1 MLVLLLSM
9 MLETLFLVSVK
20 AESRTWTVDDDGP
33 ADFSKIQDAINAA
46 SPGDVISVAS
56 GIYYENV
63 VIGTSLTLAGA
74 GDSTT
79 FIHGERTETG
89 IEIVADNVNISGFT
103 ILNCENGIKISSNGN
118 TVNDNTINLNIF
130 AGIYVE
136 FLDDNT
142 LSGNMIAS
150 NEFGIYLRASSK
162 NKISGN
168 TISNN
173 NFTGISMESQSSSNF
188 INNNTITSNSLY
200 GVRLYPNSTKNIF
213 SNNLMSNSDTG
224 IVLEG
229 SSDNVIRGNR
239 ISNNEYH
246 GVDLFESSGN
256 TFTGNIIANNQFG
269 TYLYRS
275 RDNIIYHN
283 NFINNTE
290 QASSINSVNSWDNGA
305 EGNYWSDYNGL
316 DTDGDGLGDILVP
329 HAGVDEYPLMD
340 PWSFFRVFNITTD
353 GKTYIVTTSSNSTIA
368 SFIFNQSLQQI
379 SFNVTGPSGTLG
391 FCNVTIPKNL
401 LNSEPPKVWTVTING
416 INTTF
421 SSTENSTHTSL
432 QFTYG
437 YSTHGVQIRLTELQ
451 NIPPI
456 ANFTYSPIDP
466 TFYDTIDFNDTS
478 TDSDG
483 EIASWNW
490 NFGDGDSSTD
500 QNPSYRYA
508 NAGKY
513 VVTLTVEDDLNATT
527 VTSKVVSVRK
537 VRTTLNLDAPSTAA
551 DGEPFTITAILR
563 DENENPLPQAMIEF
577 YLFKEEKWEKIASA
591 ETNSSGVAPITYT
604 SSQILGTHRFKAI
617 FLGTQIFAE
626 SSSTPAIKIVTI
638 IDVSLPEADAGPDQ
652 SVRVG
657 TPVIFNANGSSD
669 NVGIVSYEWDFGDG
683 VTGTGVTVI
692 HTYTEPGTYTVTLTV
707 RDAADNSGIDTIIVI
722 VKADSSFPMWIVSII
737 VATGIITVAGLF
749 IWKRKGVDKQRP
761 DLESNH

>member
-1 MLVLLLSM
+1 MLLFSLIF
-9 MLETLFLVSVK
+9 ETLFLVSVK
-20 AESRTWTVDDDGP
+20 AESKTWTVDDDGP

-46 SPGDVISVAS
+46 SLGDIILVAS
-56 GIYYENV
+56 GTYYENV
-63 VIGTSLTLAGA
+63 VVDTSLTIAGD

-79 FIHGERTETG
+79 FIYGERTGAG
-89 IEIVADNVNISGFT
+89 IEIVADNVNVSGFT
-103 ILNCENGIKISSNGN
+103 ILDCENGIDMSSNGN
-118 TVNDNTINLNIF
+118 TVIDNTITLNIF

-136 FLDDNT
+136 FSEGNT
-142 LSGNMIAS
+142 LSYNMITS
-150 NEFGIYLRASSK
+150 NDFGVYLRASSK

-173 NFTGISMESQSSSNF
+173 NYTGIFMESQSSSNF
-188 INNNTITSNSLY
+188 IGNNTITSNSLY
-200 GVRLYPNSTKNIF
+200 GARLYPNSTKNIF
-213 SNNLMSNSDTG
+213 SNNLISNSDTG
-224 IVLEG
+224 IVLE
-229 SSDNVIRGNR
+229 SSSGNDIRENR
-239 ISNNEYH
+239 ISNNEYY
-246 GVDLFESSGN
+246 GVDLIESSGN
-256 TFTGNIIANNQFG
+256 TFAGNIISNNQFG

-290 QASSINSVNSWDNGA
+290 PASSINSVNFWDNGA
-305 EGNYWSDYNGL
+305 EGNYWRDYAGE
-316 DTDGDGLGDILVP
+316 DTDGDGIGDTLVP
-329 HAGVDEYPLMD
+329 HTGVDDYPLID

-368 SFIFNQSLQQI
+368 SVNFNQSLQQI
-379 SFNVTGPSGTLG
+379 SFNVTGQSGTLG
-391 FCNVTIPKNL
+391 FCNVTIPKDL
-401 LNSEPPKVWTVTING
+401 LKSEPPKVWTVTVDG

-421 SSTENSTHTSL
+421 FPTENSTHTSL
-432 QFTYG
+432 QFTYAH
-437 YSTHGVQIRLTELQ
+437 STHGVQIRVNELQ
-451 NIPPI
+451 NIPPT
-456 ANFTYSPIDP
+456 ADFTYSPIDP
-466 TFYDTIDFNDTS
+466 TFYDTINFTDTS

-483 EIASWNW
+483 NVTSWDW
-490 NFGDGDSSTD
+490 NFGDGNSSID
-500 QNPSYRYA
+500 RNPMHKYA

-513 VVTLTVEDDLNATT
+513 VVTLMVEDNLNATT
-527 VTSKVVSVRK
+527 FTSKVVSVRK
-537 VRTTLNLDAPSTAA
+537 VRTTLNLDAPSTAVE
-551 DGEPFTITAILR
+551 GEPFTITAILR
-563 DENENPLPQAMIEF
+563 DENENPLPQAIIDF
-577 YLFKEEKWEKIASA
+577 YLFKGEEWENIASA

-604 SSQILGTHRFKAI
+604 SSQVVGTHRFKAT
-617 FLGTQIFAE
+617 FHGTQIFAE

-638 IDVSLPEADAGPDQ
+638 IDVSLPEADAGPDR
-652 SVRVG
+652 SVHVG
-657 TPVIFNANGSSD
+657 TPVIFNASGSSD
-669 NVGIVSYEWDFGDG
+669 NVGIFSYEWDFGDG